1 MKGSEIRG
9 GASMM
14 AERMRVYVVK
24 AGLPTVQE
32 ARSRLKVE
40 IDKATQAGTR
50 VLKVVHG
57 YGSSGVGGALRDAI
71 RGSLRKR
78 RKEGKIRAFVIG
90 EKWSVFDETA
100 RQLLEE
106 CPELE
111 KDPDLNGYNEGI
123 TLVLI

>member
-1 MKGSEIRG
+1 MAGKIR
-9 GASMM
+9 
-14 AERMRVYVVK
+14 VFNVK

-32 ARSRLKVE
+32 ARAKLNAE
-40 IDKATQAGTR
+40 LDKAGR
-50 VLKVVHG
+50 GGVVVLKVVHG

-71 RGSLRKR
+71 RRSLQQR

-123 TLVLI
+123 TLVLM

>member
-1 MKGSEIRG
+1 
-9 GASMM
+9 M
-14 AERMRVYVVK
+14 AEKIRVCSVK

-32 ARSRLKVE
+32 ARARLNAE
-40 IDKATQAGTR
+40 IDKARQSGVM

-57 YGSSGVGGALRDAI
+57 YGSSGVGGSLRDAI
-71 RGSLRKR
+71 RRSLQKR

-90 EKWSVFDETA
+90 EKWTVFEEAA
-100 RQLLEE
+100 RQMLEE
-106 CPELE
+106 CPELN

>member
-1 MKGSEIRG
+1 MAGKIR
-9 GASMM
+9 
-14 AERMRVYVVK
+14 VLNVK

-32 ARSRLKVE
+32 ARAKLNAE
-40 IDKATQAGTR
+40 LDKAGR
-50 VLKVVHG
+50 GGVVVLKVVHG

-71 RGSLRKR
+71 RRSLRKR
-78 RKEGKIRAFVIG
+78 RKEGKIRAFIIG

-123 TLVLI
+123 TLVLM